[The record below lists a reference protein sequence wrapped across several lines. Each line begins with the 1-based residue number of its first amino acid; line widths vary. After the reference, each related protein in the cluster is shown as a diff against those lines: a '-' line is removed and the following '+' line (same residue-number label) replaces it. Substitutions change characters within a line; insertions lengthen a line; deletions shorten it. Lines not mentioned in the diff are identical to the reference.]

1 MERVL
6 RYNGRERPGVSRDDH
21 MLTREDENPQN
32 EPDSAKTA
40 DSLRTVIYMYTVSG
54 KK

>member
-32 EPDSAKTA
+32 EPDSAKQ
-40 DSLRTVIYMYTVSG
+40 LIVLELINM
-54 KK
+54 